1 MDFVG
6 LTISILESLKS
17 IAGSWGLAIVLLT
30 IIVRAF
36 MWPSSVSQQRSMR
49 SMQLLQPKLK
59 AIQERY
65 KSNPQ
70 MMQQKMMEFYK
81 EHKFNPMAGCL
92 PLLIQLPIFI
102 MLYTAL
108 MSPLFIQ
115 QAGDASFLFIKRL
128 DATIKSTAGQSFDGK
143 FVAGPYDKFATGK
156 VAKVTLKDG
165 KVLTDVKID
174 QPMKAVS
181 VQGDIKKGQKIDLKM
196 NADTLKLSFDEIA
209 QIQSAEL
216 TVIDNTTRETE
227 TLKFEPLAQNLLVAQ
242 VENEISE
249 GSVHYDVILLVI
261 LFALTMWLS
270 QKVMMATQK
279 TAQQDPTQQAIQKSM
294 GTVMPL
300 MIGLTFVF
308 IPIPAGVLV
317 YLVTSNLFQIA
328 QTVIINRQLEA
339 EDNKKTSSDSDKVID
354 VEAKEVK

>member
-1 MDFVG
+1 MDFISF
-6 LTISILESLKS
+6 TISILQILEK
-17 IAGSWGLAIVLLT
+17 IAGSWGLAIILLT
-30 IIVRAF
+30 IIVRAI

-49 SMQLLQPKLK
+49 AMQLLQPKMK

-81 EHKFNPMAGCL
+81 EHKFNPMSGCL

-102 MLYTAL
+102 LLYSAL

-115 QAGDASFLFIKRL
+115 NAGDASFLFVKRL
-128 DATIKSTAGQSFDGK
+128 DATIKSTAGRSFDGK
-143 FVAGPYDKFATGK
+143 FVAGPYDKFAATK
-156 VAKVTLKDG
+156 VAKVYLKDG
-165 KVLTDVKID
+165 KVLNEVKID
-174 QPMKAVS
+174 QPMKAVAI
-181 VQGDIKKGQKIDLKM
+181 QGEIRPGSNIDFKMNPYDLKIS
-196 NADTLKLSFDEIA
+196 AQEIE
-209 QIQSAEL
+209 QIEKVEIG
-216 TVIDNTTRETE
+216 VIDNSTRETE
-227 TLKFEPLAQNLLVAQ
+227 TLTFTPKGESLLLASA
-242 VENEISE
+242 ETEISE
-249 GSVHYDVILLVI
+249 GSIHYDVILLVA

-279 TAQQDPTQQAIQKSM
+279 NAQQDPTQQAIQKSM

-308 IPIPAGVLV
+308 IPIPAGVLL

-328 QTVIINRQLEA
+328 QTVIINKQLEK
-339 EDNKKTSSDSDKVID
+339 EDNKKSNEDPKTAVID
-354 VEAKEVK
+354 ADEVK